1 MVIKRDIYLEK
12 LKEMIDIPLIKIISG
27 LRRSGKSFLLFNLF
41 KEYLINELKVD
52 QNHIIEINL
61 ENQENHSYCD
71 PNNFLEFIKS
81 KIKDQKKYFLLIDE
95 VQLLKD
101 FVPVLNQLNNNQQL
115 NVFVTGSNSKFLIN
129 DVVTEFRGRS
139 ISLHVFPLSFYEIAS
154 HKEFKNLDELWKS
167 YLIYGGLP
175 LIQNMKEANIK
186 TNYLVN
192 EFKRTY
198 LIDIVEKNKIEDID
212 NLDDIINILA
222 SNIGSYTNPYKLS
235 LTFKSIKKTNISDAT
250 IRKYIENLKNAFIIN
265 EVKKYD
271 IKGKKYIN
279 DSYKYYFEDIGLR
292 NAKINFAQNEE
303 NHLME
308 NIIYNELLLRGY
320 NVNVGI
326 VEIRPNA
333 NQKVQLEVDFIAQK
347 GNQKVY
353 IQSCLNM
360 YDQNKEIQEK
370 RPFKNINDN
379 FKKII
384 ITKDDP
390 IFDTDINGY
399 KIYGIKQFLLDL
411 DILNKN

>member
-1 MVIKRDIYLEK
+1 
-12 LKEMIDIPLIKIISG
+12 
-27 LRRSGKSFLLFNLF
+27 
-41 KEYLINELKVD
+41 
-52 QNHIIEINL
+52 
-61 ENQENHSYCD
+61 
-71 PNNFLEFIKS
+71 
-81 KIKDQKKYFLLIDE
+81 
-95 VQLLKD
+95 
-101 FVPVLNQLNNNQQL
+101 
-115 NVFVTGSNSKFLIN
+115 
-129 DVVTEFRGRS
+129 
-139 ISLHVFPLSFYEIAS
+139 
-154 HKEFKNLDELWKS
+154 
-167 YLIYGGLP
+167 
-175 LIQNMKEANIK
+175 MKEANIK

-212 NLDDIINILA
+212 NLDGIINILA

-235 LTFKSIKKTNISDAT
+235 LIFKSIKKTNISDAT

-279 DSYKYYFEDIGLR
+279 ASYKYYFEDIGLR

-360 YDQNKEIQEK
+360 YDQNKKIQEK

-390 IFDTDINGY
+390 IFDTDINVY

>member
-1 MVIKRDIYLEK
+1 
-12 LKEMIDIPLIKIISG
+12 
-27 LRRSGKSFLLFNLF
+27 
-41 KEYLINELKVD
+41 
-52 QNHIIEINL
+52 
-61 ENQENHSYCD
+61 
-71 PNNFLEFIKS
+71 
-81 KIKDQKKYFLLIDE
+81 
-95 VQLLKD
+95 
-101 FVPVLNQLNNNQQL
+101 
-115 NVFVTGSNSKFLIN
+115 
-129 DVVTEFRGRS
+129 
-139 ISLHVFPLSFYEIAS
+139 
-154 HKEFKNLDELWKS
+154 
-167 YLIYGGLP
+167 
-175 LIQNMKEANIK
+175 MKEADTK

-222 SNIGSYTNPYKLS
+222 SNIGSYTNSYKLS

-271 IKGKKYIN
+271 IKGKKYI
-279 DSYKYYFEDIGLR
+279 DASYKYYFEDIALR

-353 IQSCLNM
+353 IQSYLNM

-384 ITKDDP
+384 IIKDDP
-390 IFDTDINGY
+390 IFDTDTNGY